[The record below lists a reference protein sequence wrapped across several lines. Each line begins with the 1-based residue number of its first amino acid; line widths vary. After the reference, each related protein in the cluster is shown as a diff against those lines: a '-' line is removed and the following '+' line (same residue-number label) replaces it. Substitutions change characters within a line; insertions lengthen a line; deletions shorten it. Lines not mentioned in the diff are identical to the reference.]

1 MSKQKNNFIY
11 QQIVWLKYVFC
22 HCLKDLI
29 NFHLSIVKSVI
40 ITNCNIPKMKML
52 HFHFQLFVFYQV
64 KNTLNNTFCWK
75 DNTYDIKWMNCHI
88 SSFFFF
94 VSSECKYKILHSMRY
109 ISVSFDPYCFATQYF
124 RCNYWLFVSLKR
136 YSNSTIA
143 PQLTAERGQ
152 KYWEVSFWLHF
163 IVI

>member
-88 SSFFFF
+88 SSFFFLF
-94 VSSECKYKILHSMRY
+94 HQNANIKSCIACVTYQYLLIHTALQHNILGA
-109 ISVSFDPYCFATQYF
+109 IIDF
-124 RCNYWLFVSLKR
+124 LF
-136 YSNSTIA
+136 
-143 PQLTAERGQ
+143 
-152 KYWEVSFWLHF
+152 H
-163 IVI
+163 